1 MSTAIYVSVPVR
13 RRGPGASE
21 AAREDEEFVVGF
33 DGHTPALA
41 LPGSVMGAPAT
52 GPVPWANGSRGR
64 LTSHV
69 GRWRRLLSG
78 PVEVGVW
85 EGQLE
90 IDRMR
95 IEVVS
100 VPKPSEATT

>member
-1 MSTAIYVSVPVR
+1 MRLLVR
-13 RRGPGASE
+13 KLRDASE
-21 AAREDEEFVVGF
+21 AAREDEDFVVGF
-33 DGHTPALA
+33 DGHTLTLA

-52 GPVPWANGSRGR
+52 GPAPWPNGYRGR
-64 LTSHV
+64 LASYV
-69 GRWRRLLSG
+69 GRWRRLLSD

-95 IEVVS
+95 IEVVA
-100 VPKPSEATT
+100 VHKPSEATT